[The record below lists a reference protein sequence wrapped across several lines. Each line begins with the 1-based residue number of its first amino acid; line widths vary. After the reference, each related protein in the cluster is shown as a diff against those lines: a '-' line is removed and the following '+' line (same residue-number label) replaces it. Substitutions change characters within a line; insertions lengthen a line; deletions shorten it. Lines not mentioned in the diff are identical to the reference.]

1 MNTKNNRDDF
11 NQCAALV
18 FDLLYKK
25 FPMEA
30 EIIVEELTEL
40 LNENMTDNYFATI
53 RFLQREGF
61 IRYQEF
67 NFGTFSGAVLTSKGL
82 KILDTI
88 PSVAKEETIAQ
99 QLNTALIEKSQ
110 KNVGIVIRE
119 MIKLSV

>member
-1 MNTKNNRDDF
+1 MENNRHDF

-18 FDLLYKK
+18 FNLLYKE

-30 EIIVEELTEL
+30 DINVEELTEL
-40 LNENMTDNYFATI
+40 SNENMADNYFATL

-67 NFGTFSGAVLTSKGL
+67 NFGIFSGAVLTSKGL

-88 PSVAKEETIAQ
+88 PNIAKEETIAQ
-99 QLNTALIEKSQ
+99 QLHTALIEDSQ
-110 KNVGIVIRE
+110 KNIGIVIRE